1 MVFDESLHCQEQ
13 IVLQGLVEKAKDLA
27 ELLVVV
33 NNGDLKALETLISST
48 DVLAKYRRTSSPH
61 SHSELNEKI
70 IRDHC
75 RIMALATLCS
85 AHQQMSYE
93 EIAKTLEIPQAEVES
108 CIVAAV
114 KAHLVEGKMNQIKE
128 EFVVTWDMERGV
140 MCRRTHCI
148 VVDGEWKNMLEK
160 VQQWKEHVQFVID
173 NCDKYMN

>member
-1 MVFDESLHCQEQ
+1 M
-13 IVLQGLVEKAKDLA
+13 
-27 ELLVVV
+27 
-33 NNGDLKALETLISST
+33 
-48 DVLAKYRRTSSPH
+48 LAKYQ
-61 SHSELNEKI
+61 LNEKV

-75 RIMALATLCS
+75 RIMALAKLCS

-93 EIAKTLEIPQAEVES
+93 DIAKALAIPQAEVEA

-128 EFVVTWDMERGV
+128 EFVVT
-140 MCRRTHCI
+140 RTHCI

>member
-1 MVFDESLHCQEQ
+1 
-13 IVLQGLVEKAKDLA
+13 
-27 ELLVVV
+27 
-33 NNGDLKALETLISST
+33 
-48 DVLAKYRRTSSPH
+48 
-61 SHSELNEKI
+61 
-70 IRDHC
+70 
-75 RIMALATLCS
+75 MALAMLCS

-93 EIAKTLEIPQAEVES
+93 EIAKTLEIPQAEVEA

-128 EFVVTWDMERGV
+128 EFVVTWGKEREV
-140 MCRRTHCI
+140 RCRRTHCI